1 MVAAMATPAQPLPHR
16 PLGSSGLEVSVM
28 SLGSWRT
35 FERVP
40 REQGVEVMEA
50 AQAAGINFLDDA
62 RYNDETGQAPIP
74 TGYSEVVFGE
84 LFRAA
89 GWHRDDVVVANK
101 LWWEH
106 WPDEDAATEL
116 DGSLQRMG
124 LDHVDL
130 IYAIHPPPT
139 LPIDALVEQVASL
152 LDSGRARAWGT
163 GMWTAAQHHEALAA
177 CDRLGVPRPCAAQ
190 MANNLIDSSGPDDPE
205 MRRAF
210 DEGPIGLVASYALAG
225 GTLTG
230 KYQQGGTGRA
240 DVDEELTRTA
250 EGKALAPR
258 VVDLAG
264 RWGVPPSH
272 VAFSFALAH
281 PNLASVVFGARSA
294 DQLRENVAAY
304 ATFAGLT
311 PDQLA
316 EVDALKG

>member
-1 MVAAMATPAQPLPHR
+1 MDTPVADQPLPHR
-16 PLGSSGLEVSVM
+16 PLGSSGFDVSIM

-35 FERVP
+35 FERIP
-40 REQGVEVMEA
+40 REQGVEVMNA
-50 AQAAGINFLDDA
+50 AREAGINFLDDA
-62 RYNDETGQAPIP
+62 RYDDETGKAPIP

-89 GWHRDDVVVANK
+89 GWDRDGVIIANK

-106 WPDEDAATEL
+106 WPNEDAATEL
-116 DGSLQRMG
+116 GGSLERMG

-130 IYAIHPPPT
+130 IYAIHPPAT
-139 LPIDALVEQVASL
+139 LSIETLVEQMAGL
-152 LDSGRARAWGT
+152 LEAGQARAWGT

-177 CDRLGVPRPCAAQ
+177 CDRLGVTRPCAAQ
-190 MANNLIDSSGPDDPE
+190 MANNLVDSSGPDDPE
-205 MRRAF
+205 MLRAF
-210 DEGPIGLVASYALAG
+210 ADGPIGLVASYALAG

-250 EGKALAPR
+250 QGKALAPR
-258 VVDLAG
+258 VVDLAQ

-281 PNLASVVFGARSA
+281 PHLASVVFGARTVE
-294 DQLRENVAAY
+294 QLRENVASY
-304 ATFAGLT
+304 RTFAGLS
-311 PDQLA
+311 PEQLA
-316 EVDALKG
+316 DVAALAA

>member
-1 MVAAMATPAQPLPHR
+1 MDTPAASELLPR
-16 PLGSSGLEVSVM
+16 RALGSSGLEVSIM

-35 FERVP
+35 YERIP
-40 REQGVEVMEA
+40 RDQGIEVMKA
-50 AQAAGINFLDDA
+50 ARDAGINFLDDA
-62 RYNDETGQAPIP
+62 RYDDESGEAPIP

-89 GWHRDDVVVANK
+89 GWDRSDVVIANK

-106 WPDEDAATEL
+106 WPNEDAATEL
-116 DGSLQRMG
+116 DGSLERMG
-124 LDHVDL
+124 LDYVDL
-130 IYAIHPPPT
+130 IYAIHPPAT
-139 LPIDALVEQVASL
+139 LPIETIVEQVAGL
-152 LDSGRARAWGT
+152 IESGRARAWGT

-177 CDRLGVPRPCAAQ
+177 CDRLGVARPCAAQ

-210 DEGPIGLVASYALAG
+210 ADGPIGLVASYALAG

-230 KYQQGGTGRA
+230 KYQRGASGRA

-250 EGKALAPR
+250 EGKAMAPQ
-258 VVDLAG
+258 VVDLAE

-281 PNLASVVFGARSA
+281 PDLASVVFGARTA
-294 DQLRENVAAY
+294 EQLRENVAAY
-304 ATFAGLT
+304 WTFAGLSAQQVA
-311 PDQLA
+311 DVKALA
-316 EVDALKG
+316 T